1 MPEQLWFTA
10 LLNKVFGGPVN
21 AFLQAL
27 PRPFHPAHPE
37 APITNAFAME
47 VFVVGILIVIFLL
60 IRSRL
65 SAEKPG
71 TMQHLAEV
79 LHEFIGNQET
89 EIIGGHHN
97 RFTPILSAIF
107 LFILMSNL
115 LGLIPG
121 FESPTATPAVP
132 LGCAV
137 VVFVYYNYHGV
148 KAQGPF
154 GYLKHFFGPVWWLS
168 PMMFPIEIIG
178 NVARLMSLT
187 VRLYAN
193 MFAGDMVTLV
203 FLSLIP
209 IGIPVV
215 FLGLHTMV
223 AFLQA
228 YIFTLLTTIYLAGA
242 VAQEH

>member
-1 MPEQLWFTA
+1 MPEQLWFTV

-21 AFLQAL
+21 AFLQTL
-27 PRPFHPAHPE
+27 PPAFHPTDPQ

-47 VFVVGILIVIFLL
+47 VFVVGILIMVFVL

-71 TMQHLAEV
+71 GLQHLAEV

-89 EIIGGHHN
+89 EIIGGHHR
-97 RFTPILSAIF
+97 RFTPILSALF
-107 LFILMSNL
+107 LFILISNL
-115 LGLIPG
+115 IGLIPS

-148 KAQGPF
+148 RAQGPL
-154 GYLKHFFGPVWWLS
+154 GYLKHFLGPMWWLS
-168 PMMFPIEIIG
+168 PVMFPIEIIG

-203 FLSLIP
+203 FFSLIP
-209 IGIPVV
+209 IGLPVV
-215 FLGLHTMV
+215 FLGLHTLV
-223 AFLQA
+223 SFLQA

-242 VAQEH
+242 VAHEH